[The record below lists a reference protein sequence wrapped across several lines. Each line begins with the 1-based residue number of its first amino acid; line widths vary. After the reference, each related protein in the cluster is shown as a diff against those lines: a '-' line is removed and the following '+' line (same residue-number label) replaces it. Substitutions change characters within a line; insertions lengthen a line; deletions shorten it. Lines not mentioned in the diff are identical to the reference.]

1 MPKGPRKLAVEFG
14 NPSLTHY
21 GGVYLL
27 HRFLT
32 RIGFKN
38 AVASDVR
45 LAQRNNR
52 YSVGELLLAILYPMI
67 LGLERIE
74 TTHLLQANG
83 VFQYLSGLTHYPNAT
98 TLRRFLLRI
107 APQALPRLRKLHDR
121 FLAQMSVRPRRR
133 RRLIFDL
140 DSTAL
145 IVYGKQERADV
156 GYHPF
161 KPGRR
166 SYHPLLCFEGQT
178 KDFWHGELRPGHA
191 YSGAGVRD
199 LLATCFTKVPT
210 GIRQVIIR
218 ADKGFYDH
226 KTIAWLE
233 QRSAHFVI
241 AVKLHPILKQRLV
254 GLRYRRYRG
263 NVSTAQFS
271 YRPFGLKKRYRYV
284 VIRRP
289 QAEEPSEQ
297 LTLFKRGQYFYQVF
311 VTNLTLQPLNLW
323 HFYNGRA
330 GIERIIREL
339 KGGYHL
345 GKIPTHYYLANESYF
360 HLLLLAYNLVNWF
373 KRLCLPEEF
382 QSATLTTLR
391 NQIFLMPAQLLRAG
405 NRPRLTM
412 PTSGERETAWKYA
425 LHKIE
430 KLKL

>member
-1 MPKGPRKLAVEFG
+1 MPKGPRKLAIAFG
-14 NPSLTHY
+14 NRNLTHY

-38 AVASDVR
+38 AVAMEVR

-52 YSVGELLLAILYPMI
+52 YSVGELLLAIIYPMI

-83 VFQYLSGLTHYPNAT
+83 VFQYLSGLSHYPNAT
-98 TLRRFLLRI
+98 TLRRFLLRM

-121 FLAQMSVRPRRR
+121 FLTRMSVKPRRP

-145 IVYGKQERADV
+145 IVYGKQEAADV

-191 YSGAGVRD
+191 YTGAGVRD
-199 LLATCFTKVPT
+199 LLAACFAKIPAGV
-210 GIRQVIIR
+210 RQVIIR
-218 ADKGFYDH
+218 ADKGFYDY
-226 KTIAWLE
+226 KTIAWLRE
-233 QRSAHFVI
+233 RKARFVI
-241 AVKLHPILKQRLV
+241 AAKLTRPVKQRLS
-254 GLRYRRYRG
+254 GLRYRRHGG
-263 NVSTAQFS
+263 NVSTAQFFYQPS
-271 YRPFGLKKRYRYV
+271 RWEERHRFV

-289 QAEEPSEQ
+289 QPEAPSEQ
-297 LTLFKRGQYFYQVF
+297 LTLFKVGHYYYQVF
-311 VTNLTLQPLNLW
+311 VTNLPLQPLNLW
-323 HFYNGRA
+323 RFYNGRA
-330 GIERIIREL
+330 GVERIIREL

-345 GKIPTHYYLANESYF
+345 GKIPTHHFLANETYF
-360 HLLLLAYNLVNWF
+360 QLLLLAYNLVNWF
-373 KRLCLPEEF
+373 KRLCLPAEF
-382 QSATLTTLR
+382 QSATLATLR
-391 NQIFLMPAQLLRAG
+391 NDIFLMPAQLLRAG

-412 PTSGERETAWKYA
+412 PTSGPRESAWKFA

-430 KLKL
+430 NLKL